1 MYNVMPLAERLDRTF
16 DQPRF
21 YTVALVLFA
30 LMTLATAILGVYGV
44 QAYAVERR
52 TAEFGVR
59 RALGASEGHIV
70 RLVLGR
76 AFWLAAAGT
85 VIGVPLAAT
94 GVGLLR
100 TMLFGVQPLDPS
112 TFVAVP
118 IVVLLVVL
126 GASWQPARRALRVD
140 PASALR
146 YE

>member
-1 MYNVMPLAERLDRTF
+1 MFNEMPLAERLDRTF

-21 YTVALVLFA
+21 YTVALILFA

-59 RALGASEGHIV
+59 RALGAGEGHIV
-70 RLVLGR
+70 RLVLVR

-100 TMLFGVQPLDPS
+100 TMLYGVQPLDPA

-118 IVVLLVVL
+118 IVVLFVVL

-146 YE
+146 CE